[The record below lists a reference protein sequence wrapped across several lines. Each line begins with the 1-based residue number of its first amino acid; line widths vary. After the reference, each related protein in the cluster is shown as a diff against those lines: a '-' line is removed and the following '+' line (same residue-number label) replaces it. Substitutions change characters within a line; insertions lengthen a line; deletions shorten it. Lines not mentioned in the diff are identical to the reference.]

1 MRVESQPAYILHAR
15 AWRETSLLLDA
26 FTRDHGRVGLVAR
39 GVRSARARLPRSALE
54 PLQALQL
61 GWSGR
66 GELQTLTAA
75 EPVGNPPALRG
86 DTLMSAMY
94 VNELMVRLTARG
106 DPHPALFDRYAALLD
121 ELAATTSLAW
131 SLRRFE
137 RDLLAATGYAL
148 QLETEA
154 ENGAPLEPTQSY
166 DYVPELGPVAA
177 SGSAGSG
184 ARVRGRALLALAA
197 DAMPKDS
204 EDLAALRR
212 LMRSLIGVH
221 VGDRGLQSW
230 RVLGGLRSGDLPD
243 RRSAR
248 VDQQFLDTD

>member
-1 MRVESQPAYILHAR
+1 MRVESQPAYILHTR
-15 AWRETSLLLDA
+15 AWRETSLLLEA
-26 FTRDHGRVGLVAR
+26 FTRDYGRVGLVAR

-54 PLQALQL
+54 PLQPLQL

-75 EPVGNPPALRG
+75 EPVRNPPALRG

-94 VNELMVRLTARG
+94 VNELMVRLTARD
-106 DPHPALFDRYAALLD
+106 DPHPELFERYAALLD
-121 ELAATTSLAW
+121 ELAATRSLAW

-154 ENGAPLEPTQSY
+154 ESGAPVEPAQAY
-166 DYVPELGPVAA
+166 DYVPELGPVVAV
-177 SGSAGSG
+177 GSAGSG
-184 ARVRGRALLALAA
+184 ARVRGSALLALAA
-197 DAMPKDS
+197 DTMPRDA

-212 LMRSLIGVH
+212 LMRTLIGVQ
-221 VGDRGLQSW
+221 VGERGLQSW
-230 RVLGGLRSGDLPD
+230 RVLAQPLRS
-243 RRSAR
+243 
-248 VDQQFLDTD
+248 

>member
-1 MRVESQPAYILHAR
+1 MRVSAQPAFILHAR
-15 AWRETSLLLDA
+15 AWRETSLLLEA

-61 GWSGR
+61 DWSGR

-75 EPVGNPPALRG
+75 EPVGKPSTLRG

-94 VNELMVRLTARG
+94 VNELMVRLTARD

-121 ELAATTSLAW
+121 ELAATPSLAW

-148 QLETEA
+148 QLETDA
-154 ENGAPLEPTQSY
+154 ESGAPIEPAQAY
-166 DYVPELGPVAA
+166 DYLPELGPVAA
-177 SGSAGSG
+177 FGSTGSG
-184 ARVRGRALLALAA
+184 TRVRGSALLALAA
-197 DAMPKDS
+197 DAMPPDS

-212 LMRSLIGVH
+212 LMRTLIGVH
-221 VGDRGLQSW
+221 VGERGLQSW
-230 RVLGGLRSGDLPD
+230 RVLGGPLRS
-243 RRSAR
+243 
-248 VDQQFLDTD
+248 T

>member
-1 MRVESQPAYILHAR
+1 MRITQQPAYVLHSR
-15 AWRETSLLLDA
+15 AWRETSLLLEA

-39 GVRSARARLPRSALE
+39 GVRGARARLPRSALE

-75 EPVGNPPALRG
+75 EPVRNPPALRG
-86 DTLMSAMY
+86 DALMSAMY
-94 VNELMVRLTARG
+94 VNELMVRLTARD

-121 ELAATTSLAW
+121 ELAATPSLAW

-148 QLETEA
+148 QLESEA
-154 ENGAPLEPTQSY
+154 ETGAPVEPAQVY
-166 DYVPELGPVAA
+166 DYLPERGPLAA
-177 SGSAGSG
+177 TGSAGG
-184 ARVRGRALLALAA
+184 GVRMRGSALLALAA
-197 DAMPKDS
+197 DAMPRDS

-212 LMRSLIGVH
+212 LMRVLIGVH

-230 RVLGGLRSGDLPD
+230 RVLGEPLRS
-243 RRSAR
+243 A
-248 VDQQFLDTD
+248 

>member
-1 MRVESQPAYILHAR
+1 MHVESQPAYVLHAR
-15 AWRETSLLLDA
+15 AWRETSLLLEA

-39 GVRSARARLPRSALE
+39 GVRSVRARLPRSALE

-75 EPVGNPPALRG
+75 EPLRNPPALRG
-86 DTLMSAMY
+86 DALMSAMY
-94 VNELMVRLTARG
+94 VNELMVRLTARD
-106 DPHPALFDRYAALLD
+106 DPHPQLFDRYAGLLD
-121 ELAATTSLAW
+121 ELAATSSLAW

-154 ENGAPLEPTQSY
+154 ESGAPIESMQVY
-166 DYVPELGPVAA
+166 DYVPELGPVVAQ
-177 SGSAGSG
+177 GPAGSG
-184 ARVRGRALLALAA
+184 ARVRGSALLALAA
-197 DAMPKDS
+197 DGMPRDS

-212 LMRSLIGVH
+212 LMRSLISVH
-221 VGDRGLQSW
+221 VGERGLQSW
-230 RVLGGLRSGDLPD
+230 RVLAGPLRS
-243 RRSAR
+243 
-248 VDQQFLDTD
+248 

>member
-1 MRVESQPAYILHAR
+1 MRVESQAAYVLHAR
-15 AWRETSLLLDA
+15 AWRETSLLLEA

-86 DTLMSAMY
+86 DTLVSAMY

-121 ELAATTSLAW
+121 ELPATRSLAW

-148 QLETEA
+148 QLDTEA
-154 ENGAPLEPTQSY
+154 ATGAPVEPTQTY
-166 DYVPELGPVAA
+166 DYVAEVGPVVATGA
-177 SGSAGSG
+177 TGSG
-184 ARVRGRALLALAA
+184 ARVRGSALVALAV
-197 DAMPKDS
+197 DAMPRDS

-212 LMRSLIGVH
+212 LMRMLIGVQ

-230 RVLGGLRSGDLPD
+230 RVLGGLRSGD
-243 RRSAR
+243 RA
-248 VDQQFLDTD
+248 

>member
-15 AWRETSLLLDA
+15 AWRETSLLLEA

-75 EPVGNPPALRG
+75 EPVRNPPALRG

-94 VNELMVRLTARG
+94 VNELMVRLTVRD
-106 DPHPALFDRYAALLD
+106 DPHPALFERYAALLD
-121 ELAATTSLAW
+121 ELAATPSLAW

-137 RDLLAATGYAL
+137 RDLLAAAGYAL

-154 ENGAPLEPTQSY
+154 ESGAPVEPAQVY

-177 SGSAGSG
+177 VGSASRG
-184 ARVRGRALLALAA
+184 ARVRGSALLALAA
-197 DAMPKDS
+197 DAMPRDA

-212 LMRSLIGVH
+212 LMRTLIGVH
-221 VGDRGLQSW
+221 VGERGLQSW
-230 RVLGGLRSGDLPD
+230 RVLAQPLRS
-243 RRSAR
+243 
-248 VDQQFLDTD
+248 

>member
-1 MRVESQPAYILHAR
+1 MRVESQPAYILHSR
-15 AWRETSLLLDA
+15 AWRETSLLLEA

-39 GVRSARARLPRSALE
+39 GVRSPRARLPRSALD

-75 EPVGNPPALRG
+75 EPAGNPPALSG
-86 DTLMSAMY
+86 YTLLSAMY

-121 ELAATTSLAW
+121 ELPATRSLAW

-148 QLETEA
+148 QLEAEA
-154 ENGAPLEPTQSY
+154 ATGAPVEPAETY
-166 DYVPELGPVAA
+166 DYIPEMGPLVAA
-177 SGSAGSG
+177 GPAGSG
-184 ARVRGRALLALAA
+184 ARVRGSALLALAA
-197 DAMPKDS
+197 DAMPRDS

-212 LMRSLIGVH
+212 LMRMLIGAQ
-221 VGDRGLQSW
+221 VGERGLQSW
-230 RVLGGLRSGDLPD
+230 RVLGGIRSGD
-243 RRSAR
+243 RA
-248 VDQQFLDTD
+248 

>member
-15 AWRETSLLLDA
+15 AWRETSLLLEA

-75 EPVGNPPALRG
+75 EPVRNPPALRG
-86 DTLMSAMY
+86 DTLMSAKY
-94 VNELMVRLTARG
+94 VNELMVRLTVRD
-106 DPHPALFDRYAALLD
+106 DPHPALFERYAALLD
-121 ELAATTSLAW
+121 ELAATPSLAW

-137 RDLLAATGYAL
+137 RDLLAAAGYAL

-154 ENGAPLEPTQSY
+154 ESGAPVEPAQVY

-177 SGSAGSG
+177 VGSASRG
-184 ARVRGRALLALAA
+184 ARVRGSALLALAA
-197 DAMPKDS
+197 DAMPRDA

-212 LMRSLIGVH
+212 LMRTLIGVH
-221 VGDRGLQSW
+221 VGERGLQSW
-230 RVLGGLRSGDLPD
+230 RVLAQPLRS
-243 RRSAR
+243 
-248 VDQQFLDTD
+248 

>member
-1 MRVESQPAYILHAR
+1 MRITQQPAYVLHSR
-15 AWRETSLLLDA
+15 AWRETSLLLEA
-26 FTRDHGRVGLVAR
+26 FTRDHGRIGLVAR

-75 EPVGNPPALRG
+75 EPAGNPPALRG
-86 DTLMSAMY
+86 DSLMSAMY

-121 ELAATTSLAW
+121 ELSATPSLAW

-148 QLETEA
+148 QLEAEA
-154 ENGAPLEPTQSY
+154 GTGAPVDPAQTY
-166 DYVPELGPVAA
+166 DYVPELGPLAA
-177 SGSAGSG
+177 AGSAGSG
-184 ARVRGRALLALAA
+184 VRMRGSALLMLAA
-197 DAMPKDS
+197 DSMPPDS

-212 LMRSLIGVH
+212 LMRMLISIQ

-230 RVLGGLRSGDLPD
+230 RVLGSPLRS
-243 RRSAR
+243 
-248 VDQQFLDTD
+248 T